1 MWVIRT
7 RSVKMPYHKEAPP
20 KAGLYLRVCG
30 EECWM
35 TSSKE
40 IPLHVRRRCLKP
52 CALSTLEV
60 GTSSRS
66 TKATAE
72 IGNQPISAAVLFAVM
87 GTGVLGVCLAVVF
100 APLLTWENVR
110 GPLVRVGG
118 GCRRE
123 HYNQGCQRGHYKFLT
138 ETHHET
144 MISRSGS
151 HPEN

>member
-1 MWVIRT
+1 M
-7 RSVKMPYHKEAPP
+7 KMPYHKEAPP
-20 KAGLYLRVCG
+20 KRGFTSAYAEKNAGRQAVRKYLYTCG
-30 EECWM
+30 ED
-35 TSSKE
+35 
-40 IPLHVRRRCLKP
+40 LKP

-60 GTSSRS
+60 VTSSPC
-66 TKATAE
+66 TKATAGS
-72 IGNQPISAAVLFAVM
+72 GNQPIRGAVLFAAM
-87 GTGVLGVCLAVVF
+87 GKGVLGVCLAVVF

-144 MISRSGS
+144 MMSHSGS
-151 HPEN
+151 HPENLT